1 VKLFR
6 HRGNRGRSSRG
17 RERSSEIIKIKR
29 SHGDISDE
37 RKGETP
43 SPQKKVKL
51 DGRRSKVVK
60 ELKVPRAKSNQRGGN
75 KLEKMIIR
83 GPRKLAA
90 QSPEKGK
97 KPMKSAG
104 EIEKDLKNL
113 NIDPIE
119 RKKGKCF

>member
-1 VKLFR
+1 M
-6 HRGNRGRSSRG
+6 
-17 RERSSEIIKIKR
+17 
-29 SHGDISDE
+29 
-37 RKGETP
+37 
-43 SPQKKVKL
+43 KL